1 MRLFSISEKYYTM
14 LLEKK
19 TEFSISK
26 AGFVSQNVVL
36 EEAVNDGAWVSP
48 NKKFAILVAI
58 LVALLLSLLLVF
70 IRYFLHDKITSIND
84 VVNNID
90 ASISVLG
97 IVPNYESDV
106 PVSQLVVDKNPKS

>member
-26 AGFVSQNVVL
+26 AGFVSQNVIL

-48 NKKFAILVAI
+48 NKKGAII
-58 LVALLLSLLLVF
+58 
-70 IRYFLHDKITSIND
+70 K
-84 VVNNID
+84 
-90 ASISVLG
+90 
-97 IVPNYESDV
+97 
-106 PVSQLVVDKNPKS
+106 